1 RMLLAGIH
9 ILHTNGCPIT
19 TFGHDI
25 WEVYF
30 LGVTLRQFQLLKPP
44 KLIKFSMSFRMLLA
58 GIHILHTNG
67 CPITTFGHDIW
78 EVYFLG
84 VT

>member
-1 RMLLAGIH
+1 MLLAGIH

-30 LGVTLRQFQLLKPP
+30 LGVTQV
-44 KLIKFSMSFRMLLA
+44 IAVAA
-58 GIHILHTNG
+58 GR
-67 CPITTFGHDIW
+67 PICQECVQIIEGSGGM
-78 EVYFLG
+78 VASAKKK
-84 VT
+84 